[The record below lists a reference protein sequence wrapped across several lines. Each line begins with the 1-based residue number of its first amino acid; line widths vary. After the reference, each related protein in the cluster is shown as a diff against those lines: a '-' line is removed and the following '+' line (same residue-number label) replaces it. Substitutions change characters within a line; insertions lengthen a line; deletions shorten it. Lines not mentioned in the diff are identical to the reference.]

1 VSLLNF
7 RRDGPPD
14 LAVPTAE
21 TAVTRLYEAHAVDL
35 VRLALVMVG
44 DRPTAED
51 VVQDSFLGL
60 YRRWGR
66 LKDPDKALT
75 YLRSS
80 VLNNCRSVL
89 RRRGRRP
96 LGVQEPE
103 PPVASAESRVMD
115 RERGREVLDALRRLP
130 HRQRETMVLRFVLDL
145 SEEETAQVMR
155 VSRVTVR
162 SNTSR
167 GRTALERMLGETP

>member
-1 VSLLNF
+1 MSLLNF
-7 RRDGPPD
+7 REHDSPD
-14 LAVPTAE
+14 IAE
-21 TAVTRLYEAHAVDL
+21 PSAERAVTQLYEAHALDL

-44 DRPTAED
+44 DRQTAED

-66 LKDPDKALT
+66 LKDPGKALT

-89 RRRGRRP
+89 RRRGRSL
-96 LGVQEPE
+96 LGTRDVPA
-103 PPVASAESRVMD
+103 ASAESRV
-115 RERGREVLDALRRLP
+115 LDLEQGKEILEALRRLP
-130 HRQRETMVLRFVLDL
+130 HRQRETLVLRFVLDM
-145 SEEETAQVMR
+145 SEEETARILR
-155 VSRVTVR
+155 VSRGTVR

-167 GRTALERMLGETP
+167 GRTALERMLGENP

>member
-1 VSLLNF
+1 MSLLNF
-7 RRDGPPD
+7 RQDGPPD
-14 LAVPTAE
+14 LAVRSAE
-21 TAVTRLYEAHAVDL
+21 TAVTRLYEAHALDL

-96 LGVQEPE
+96 LGVQD
-103 PPVASAESRVMD
+103 PPVASAESRVLD
-115 RERGREVLDALRRLP
+115 REQGREVLDALRRLP
-130 HRQRETMVLRFVLDL
+130 HRQRETLVLRFVLDL

>member
-1 VSLLNF
+1 MSLLNF
-7 RRDGPPD
+7 RQEGPPD
-14 LAVPTAE
+14 LVEHSPE
-21 TAVTRLYEAHAVDL
+21 RAVTRLYEAHALGL

-66 LKDPDKALT
+66 LKDPGKALT

-89 RRRGRRP
+89 RRRGRRLP
-96 LGVQEPE
+96 GAQD
-103 PPVASAESRVMD
+103 PPVASAESRVLDM
-115 RERGREVLDALRRLP
+115 EQGKEILDALRRLP
-130 HRQRETMVLRFVLDL
+130 HRQRETLVLRFVLDL
-145 SEEETAQVMR
+145 SEEETAQIMR
-155 VSRVTVR
+155 VSQGTVR

>member
-1 VSLLNF
+1 MSLLNF
-7 RRDGPPD
+7 RKDGPPD
-14 LAVPTAE
+14 LTAPSPE
-21 TAVTRLYEAHAVDL
+21 RAVTQLYEAHALEL

-51 VVQDSFLGL
+51 VVQHSFLGL
-60 YRRWGR
+60 YQRWGR
-66 LKDPDKALT
+66 LKDPGKALT

-96 LGVQEPE
+96 LGAQD
-103 PPVASAESRVMD
+103 PPAASAESRVL
-115 RERGREVLDALRRLP
+115 GREQGREILDALRRLP
-130 HRQRETMVLRFVLDL
+130 HRQRETLVLRFVLDL
-145 SEEETAQVMR
+145 SEEETAQIMR
-155 VSRVTVR
+155 VSRGTVR

-167 GRTALERMLGETP
+167 GRTALERMLGETS

>member
-1 VSLLNF
+1 MSLLNF
-7 RRDGPPD
+7 RQDGPPD
-14 LAVPTAE
+14 LAERSAE
-21 TAVTRLYEAHAVDL
+21 TAVTRLYEAHALDL

-89 RRRGRRP
+89 RRRGRRLP
-96 LGVQEPE
+96 GVQD
-103 PPVASAESRVMD
+103 PPVASAESRVLD
-115 RERGREVLDALRRLP
+115 REQGREVLDALRRLP
-130 HRQRETMVLRFVLDL
+130 HKQRETLVLRFVLDL

>member
-1 VSLLNF
+1 M
-7 RRDGPPD
+7 
-14 LAVPTAE
+14 
-21 TAVTRLYEAHAVDL
+21 TRLYEAHALDL

-66 LKDPDKALT
+66 LKDTDKALT

-80 VLNNCRSVL
+80 VLNNCRTVL

-96 LGVQEPE
+96 HGVQED
-103 PPVASAESRVMD
+103 PPVASAESRVLD

-130 HRQRETMVLRFVLDL
+130 HRQRETLVLRFVLDL
-145 SEEETAQVMR
+145 SEEETARIMR
-155 VSRVTVR
+155 VSRGAVR

>member
-1 VSLLNF
+1 MSLLKY
-7 RRDGPPD
+7 REDDPPD
-14 LAVPTAE
+14 LAEPSAE
-21 TAVTRLYEAHAVDL
+21 RAVTQLYEAHALSL

-44 DRPTAED
+44 DRQTAED

-66 LKDPDKALT
+66 LKDTGKALT

-89 RRRGRRP
+89 RRRGRRLP
-96 LGVQEPE
+96 GTRDLPA
-103 PPVASAESRVMD
+103 ASAESRVLD
-115 RERGREVLDALRRLP
+115 LEQGREILDALRRLP
-130 HRQRETMVLRFVLDL
+130 HRQRETLVLRFVLEL

-155 VSRVTVR
+155 VSRGTVR

-167 GRTALERMLGETP
+167 GRTALERMLGDKP

>member
-1 VSLLNF
+1 MSLLNF
-7 RRDGPPD
+7 RQDGPPD
-14 LAVPTAE
+14 LAVHSPE
-21 TAVTRLYEAHAVDL
+21 RAVTQLYEAHALDL

-60 YRRWGR
+60 YQRWGR
-66 LKDPDKALT
+66 LKDTGKALT

-89 RRRGRRP
+89 RRRGRRL
-96 LGVQEPE
+96 LGAQD
-103 PPVASAESRVMD
+103 PPVASAESRVLGL
-115 RERGREVLDALRRLP
+115 EQGKEILDALRSLP
-130 HRQRETMVLRFVLDL
+130 HRQRETLVLRFVLEL
-145 SEEETAQVMR
+145 SEEETAQIMR
-155 VSRVTVR
+155 VSRGTVR

-167 GRTALERMLGETP
+167 GRTALERMLGETL